1 MAPADPAGD
10 GAAALPRS
18 SRPRRSSTR
27 DGRLPAGLVTFVM
40 ADIEGSTRLFHELGG
55 DYPALLERYRA
66 LLIRASRRHRGIAV
80 ETDGD
85 ALLAAFSD
93 AADAVAACLDAQ
105 RALTGPR
112 WRGPVRVQ
120 ARMGVHTG
128 EATPVGTGYVAL
140 AVHQVARICAGAHG
154 GQVLVSE
161 AAAGAADGRL
171 PRGADLAVLGSFR
184 LRGFPA
190 PVQLAQLRHPDLR
203 AEFPPLRGLGNV
215 AAVLPTPLT
224 SFVGRVRELDVLS
237 SRITGHRLV
246 TVVGPGGSGK
256 TRLALEAARRHE
268 ARGTPAVL
276 VELAGTSAPALLPAQ
291 VATALGIRLSVGDP
305 VTALSDALRDRE
317 LLLLLDN
324 CEHLLDAAALLTA
337 TLLARCPD
345 LRVLATSRQ
354 PLGVPGESVLP
365 CEPLDVEGEDSDA
378 VRLFLDRARLAVP
391 ALAEPSPE
399 ELALVRRL
407 CAELDGLPLALE
419 LAAAT
424 LATLPLAEL
433 VTRLA
438 DRFAVLGQG
447 VRGVPERQRTL
458 TATIRWSVDRL
469 PPDELALFAAVSVFS
484 GGFAT
489 DAVDAVA
496 GPELGDGARTLAP
509 LRALADKSLLQID
522 HGAGRYRMLETLR
535 QYGDTLLDGAA
546 RRRLRD
552 RQLHFLAGLAERI
565 EPTLRGRE
573 GAAGWRRLDAERLDV
588 RAAFAHALATGQG
601 EAALRIAA
609 AISWWWYRRGQVGE
623 GRRWLAD
630 ALAAA
635 PGAPAAVRVRALL
648 GDALL
653 AYLAGDVVS
662 LRERVEEVVT
672 QAPEEADDALALAL
686 VLRAFVRS
694 LLGEEGAV
702 ADFDA
707 VAERAM
713 AAAERSGVGWVRA
726 EIAMTRGQFARM
738 SGDAEAAL
746 AHLDEAEAIAVAL
759 GHTWA
764 VGSALFVRAKVLL
777 ALGHAPEAVRSAAT
791 AVSAALADDD
801 ATGVLAVLLT
811 GAGAATAAGDPRS
824 GALILGA
831 VETLS
836 RRVGYDPLLMD
847 PVDGRAYVAATRAAL
862 PPDRYAA
869 AHAEGAALDLPGACA
884 VLIDLAGTVRAAQPA
899 GVAEGGD

>member
-1 MAPADPAGD
+1 M
-10 GAAALPRS
+10 S
-18 SRPRRSSTR
+18 
-27 DGRLPAGLVTFVM
+27 
-40 ADIEGSTRLFHELGG
+40 DIEGSTRLFHELGEE
-55 DYPALLERYRA
+55 YPALLERYRA
-66 LLIRASRRHRGIAV
+66 LLSRCCREHDGIAV

-85 ALLAAFSD
+85 AVLAAF
-93 AADAVAACLDAQ
+93 ADAGDAIAACLDAQ
-105 RALTGPR
+105 RGLAGPR
-112 WRGPVRVQ
+112 WKGAVRVV

-128 EATPVGTGYVAL
+128 EATPVGPGYVAL

-154 GQVLVSE
+154 GQVLVSS
-161 AAAGAADGRL
+161 AAADAAGGRL
-171 PRGADLAVLGSFR
+171 PWNAELAVLGSFR

-203 AEFPPLRGLGNV
+203 ADFPPLRGLGNV
-215 AAVLPTPLT
+215 TAVLPTPLT
-224 SFVGRVRELDVLS
+224 SFVGRVRELDVLGA
-237 SRITGHRLV
+237 RIAAQRLV

-256 TRLALEAARRHE
+256 TRLALEGARRSE

-291 VATALGIRLSVGDP
+291 VATALGIQLSVGDP
-305 VTALSDALRDRE
+305 VTALADALRDRQ
-317 LLLLLDN
+317 LLVLLDN

-365 CEPLDVEGEDSDA
+365 CEPLDVEGDDSDA
-378 VRLFLDRARLAVP
+378 VRLFLDRASLAVP
-391 ALAEPSPE
+391 SVAPSPAD
-399 ELALVRRL
+399 LPLVRRL

-419 LAAAT
+419 LAAAALT
-424 LATLPLAEL
+424 TMPLTEL
-433 VTRLA
+433 VARLG
-438 DRFAVLGQG
+438 DRFAVLGQE

-458 TATIRWSVDRL
+458 AATIRWSVDRL
-469 PPDELALFAAVSVFS
+469 PENELALFTAVSVFS

-496 GPELGDGARTLAP
+496 GPELGDGARTLMP
-509 LRALADKSLLQID
+509 LRALVDKSLLQID

-535 QYGDTLLDGAA
+535 QYADTLLDDAA

-552 RQLHFLAGLAERI
+552 RQLTFLVDLAERI

-573 GAAGWRRLDAERLDV
+573 GAAGWRRLDAERLNV
-588 RAAFAHALATGQG
+588 RAAFGHALTTGQG

-609 AISWWWYRRGQVGE
+609 AVNWWWYRRGQVAE
-623 GRRWLAD
+623 GRQWLAD

-635 PGAPAAVRVRALL
+635 PGAPAGVRVRALL

-662 LRERVEEVVT
+662 IRERVEEVVT
-672 QAPEEADDALALAL
+672 LAPEEAGDTVALAM
-686 VLRAFVRS
+686 VLRAFVRA
-694 LLGEEGAV
+694 LLGEEEAIASFEVEAEQAV
-702 ADFDA
+702 
-707 VAERAM
+707 

-738 SGDAEAAL
+738 AGDADAAL
-746 AHLDEAEAIAVAL
+746 RHLDEAEAIAVEF
-759 GHTWA
+759 GHSWA

-777 ALGHAPEAVRSAAT
+777 ALGRGPEAVRAA
-791 AVSAALADDD
+791 AMGVSAALADDD

-811 GAGAATAAGDPRS
+811 GAGAATAAGSPRS

-836 RRVGYDPLLMD
+836 RRVGYDPMLMD
-847 PVDGRAYVAATRAAL
+847 PVDGQAYVAATRAAL
-862 PPDRYAA
+862 PADQYEAA
-869 AHAEGAALDLPGACA
+869 CAEGAALDLPGAVA
-884 VLIDLAGTVRAAQPA
+884 VLIDLASSVHAEQPA
-899 GVAEGGD
+899 GVVDGGD

>member
-1 MAPADPAGD
+1 MAPAHPAAD
-10 GAAALPRS
+10 GAPRPRS
-18 SRPRRSSTR
+18 GRSRRSPTR

-40 ADIEGSTRLFHELGG
+40 ADIEGSTRLFHELGE
-55 DYPALLERYRA
+55 DYPALLEKYRS
-66 LLIRASRRHRGIAV
+66 LLSRACREHDGIAV

-85 ALLAAFSD
+85 AVLAAF
-93 AADAVAACLDAQ
+93 ADAGDAIAACLDAQ
-105 RALTGPR
+105 RGLAGPR
-112 WRGPVRVQ
+112 WKGAVRVV

-128 EATPVGTGYVAL
+128 EATPVGPGYVAL

-161 AAAGAADGRL
+161 AAVDAAGGRL
-171 PRGADLAVLGSFR
+171 PWHAELTVLGSFR

-215 AAVLPTPLT
+215 TAVLPTPLT
-224 SFVGRVRELDVLS
+224 SFVGRVRELDVLGA
-237 SRITGHRLV
+237 RIAAQRLV
-246 TVVGPGGSGK
+246 TIVGPGGSGK
-256 TRLALEAARRHE
+256 TRLALEGARRHE

-291 VATALGIRLSVGDP
+291 VATALGIQLSVGDP
-305 VTALSDALRDRE
+305 VDALADALRDRQ

-365 CEPLDVEGEDSDA
+365 CEPLDVEGDDSDA
-378 VRLFLDRARLAVP
+378 VRLFLDRASLAVP
-391 ALAEPSPE
+391 ELAQPSPGD
-399 ELALVRRL
+399 LALVRRL

-433 VTRLA
+433 VTRLG

-458 TATIRWSVDRL
+458 AATIRWSVDRL
-469 PPDELALFAAVSVFS
+469 PENELALFTAVSVFP

-496 GPELGDGARTLAP
+496 GPELADGASTLMP
-509 LRALADKSLLQID
+509 LRALVEKSLLQID

-535 QYGDTLLDGAA
+535 QYADTLLDDAG

-552 RQLHFLAGLAERI
+552 RQLTFLAELAERI

-573 GAAGWRRLDAERLDV
+573 GAAGWRRLDAERQNV
-588 RAAFAHALATGQG
+588 RASFAHALATGQG

-609 AISWWWYRRGQVGE
+609 AVNWWWYRRGEVAE

-635 PGAPAAVRVRALL
+635 PGAPAGVRVRALL

-662 LRERVEEVVT
+662 IRKRVEEVVAL
-672 QAPEEADDALALAL
+672 APEEAGDTVALAI
-686 VLRAFVRS
+686 VLRAFVRA
-694 LLGEEGAV
+694 LLGES
-702 ADFDA
+702 DA
-707 VAERAM
+707 VANFEFDAERAV

-738 SGDAEAAL
+738 AGDPEAAL
-746 AHLDEAEAIAVAL
+746 HHLDEAEAIAVEF

-777 ALGHAPEAVRSAAT
+777 ALGRAPEAVRAA
-791 AVSAALADDD
+791 AMGVSAALADDD

-811 GAGAATAAGDPRS
+811 GAGAATAAGSPRS

-836 RRVGYDPLLMD
+836 RRVGYDPMQMD
-847 PVDGRAYVAATRAAL
+847 PVDGQAYVAATRAAL
-862 PPDRYAA
+862 QPDQYDA
-869 AHAEGAALDLPGACA
+869 AHAEGAALDLPGAVA
-884 VLIDLAGTVRAAQPA
+884 VLIDLASTAHAAQPA
-899 GVAEGGD
+899 GVAEHAD

>member
-1 MAPADPAGD
+1 MAPADPAAD
-10 GAAALPRS
+10 GAATYPSVGRLPRS
-18 SRPRRSSTR
+18 PR
-27 DGRLPAGLVTFVM
+27 GLPAGVVTFVM
-40 ADIEGSTRLFHELGG
+40 ADIEGSTRLFHELGDG
-55 DYPALLERYRA
+55 YPALLERYRA
-66 LLIRASRRHRGIAV
+66 LLTRACRRHLGIVV

-85 ALLAAFSD
+85 AVLAAF
-93 AADAVAACLDAQ
+93 ADAGNALAACLDAQ
-105 RALTGPR
+105 RALSGPR
-112 WRGPVRVQ
+112 WPGPVRVV

-128 EATPVGTGYVAL
+128 EATPVGPGYVAL

-161 AAAGAADGRL
+161 AAVEAAGGRVPWNAEL
-171 PRGADLAVLGSFR
+171 TVLGSFR

-203 AEFPPLRGLGNV
+203 AEFPPLRGLGSV
-215 AAVLPTPLT
+215 TAVLPTPLT
-224 SFVGRVRELDVLS
+224 SFVGRVRELDVLGA
-237 SRITGHRLV
+237 RIAAQRLV

-256 TRLALEAARRHE
+256 TRLALEAARGHE

-291 VATALGIRLSVGDP
+291 VATALGIQLQVGDP
-305 VTALSDALRDRE
+305 VAALADALRDRQ

-324 CEHLLDAAALLTA
+324 CEHLLDAAALLAA

-345 LRVLATSRQ
+345 LTVLATSRQ

-365 CEPLDVEGEDSDA
+365 CEPLDTDGDDSDA

-391 ALAEPSPE
+391 SVEPSPAD
-399 ELALVRRL
+399 LALVRQL

-419 LAAAT
+419 LAAAALT
-424 LATLPLAEL
+424 TMPLTEL
-433 VTRLA
+433 VARLG

-447 VRGVPERQRTL
+447 VRGVPERQQTL
-458 TATIRWSVDRL
+458 AATIRWSVDRL
-469 PPDELALFAAVSVFS
+469 PPNELTLFTAISVFP
-484 GGFAT
+484 GGFAA

-496 GPELGDGARTLAP
+496 GPELEDGASTLAP
-509 LRALADKSLLQID
+509 LRALADKSLLQVD

-535 QYGDTLLDGAA
+535 QYADTLLDDAA
-546 RRRLRD
+546 RRRLHD
-552 RQLHFLAGLAERI
+552 RQLAFLVGLAERI

-573 GAAGWRRLDAERLDV
+573 GAAGWRRLDAERSNV
-588 RAAFAHALATGQG
+588 RAAFAHALATDQG

-609 AISWWWYRRGQVGE
+609 AVNWWWYRRGQVSE

-662 LRERVEEVVT
+662 IRERVEEVV
-672 QAPEEADDALALAL
+672 ALAPDEAGDTVALAI
-686 VLRAFVRS
+686 VLRAFVRA
-694 LLGEEGAV
+694 LLGEDDAV
-702 ADFDA
+702 ADFETE
-707 VAERAM
+707 AERAV
-713 AAAERSGVGWVRA
+713 AAARRSGVGWVRA

-738 SGDAEAAL
+738 AGDAETAL
-746 AHLDEAEAIAVAL
+746 RHLDEAEAIAVEF

-777 ALGHAPEAVRSAAT
+777 ALGRAPEAVRAAAM

-811 GAGAATAAGDPRS
+811 GAGTATAAGSPRS

-836 RRVGYDPLLMD
+836 RRVGYDPMQMD
-847 PVDGRAYVAATRAAL
+847 PVDGQAYVAATRAAL
-862 PPDRYAA
+862 PPDEYTA
-869 AHAEGAALDLPGACA
+869 AHAEGSALDLPGACA
-884 VLIDLAGTVRAAQPA
+884 VLIDLASAVPAVQPA
-899 GVAEGGD
+899 GVAERPE